1 MWYSQTATITFKA
14 NGKTHSTI
22 SRTVGTNGYTISAAD
37 IPPTAPQRDYYTF
50 DKWYIDEALTTEA
63 VGQTIFISCA
73 LYAGWTANTYS
84 ITYKYKY
91 NGGEYENV
99 DNSAYNKTTYT
110 YEDSFFLAPAFSK
123 DGYKFYRWYSDE
135 ACTEPITQISG
146 MGENITLY
154 GEFID
159 ADVEVYVVTYVNSNN
174 EVDTPS
180 AENVK
185 STEAA
190 NFKPADLGKIT
201 NDDTSKSKYFLG
213 WYIDEACKTLFNGAL
228 TGITL
233 YAGWDNKAE
242 LSIVIPNSTPIL
254 EAGVPTGKYYY
265 KGQSV
270 VIPDISTHPQ
280 ISAMYTVP
288 EGYKFIG
295 FLATAGC
302 TTTLEHATDA
312 SGYITGITTKVTVSN
327 DLSKGL
333 TITADI
339 RKILRVDITMT
350 ASARYRSGIYKGNFN
365 IDKVTL
371 TNGDFY
377 STDGNNWKKSDGSS
391 IYSGKNF
398 TLYLLSGENQTQ
410 SDTQITVS
418 INDIELGLGLDKKD
432 FYATGSTLNITNC
445 IKTSDNHSGKVSVF
459 TFIIT
464 DDSAKIS
471 WSGEQ
476 KK

>member
-1 MWYSQTATITFKA
+1 
-14 NGKTHSTI
+14 
-22 SRTVGTNGYTISAAD
+22 
-37 IPPTAPQRDYYTF
+37 
-50 DKWYIDEALTTEA
+50 
-63 VGQTIFISCA
+63 
-73 LYAGWTANTYS
+73 
-84 ITYKYKY
+84 
-91 NGGEYENV
+91 
-99 DNSAYNKTTYT
+99 
-110 YEDSFFLAPAFSK
+110 
-123 DGYKFYRWYSDE
+123 
-135 ACTEPITQISG
+135 

-190 NFKPADLGKIT
+190 NFNPADLGKIT
-201 NDDTSKSKYFLG
+201 NDDTSQSKYFLG
-213 WYIDEACKTLFNGAL
+213 WYIDELCKTLFNGPL
-228 TGITL
+228 TGSVTL

-312 SGYITGITTKVTVSN
+312 SGYITGITTNVTVSN

-339 RKILRVDITMT
+339 RKILKVDITME
-350 ASARYRSGIYKGNFN
+350 ASAKHKYVIDYKDTFN

-371 TNGDFY
+371 TNGSYY
-377 STDGNNWKKSDGSS
+377 STDKYNWKQSDNSS
-391 IYSGKNF
+391 IYSGKKF
-398 TLYLLSGENQTQ
+398 TIYILSGENQTQ
-410 SDTQITVS
+410 SDTQVTVS
-418 INDIELGLGLDKKD
+418 INDIKDLGVWPSTAD
-432 FYATGSTLNITNC
+432 FYATESALTVTNC
-445 IKTSDNHSGKVSVF
+445 IKTTATHNDNSSTF
-459 TFIIT
+459 TFTIT
-464 DDSAKIS
+464 DDSAQIS
-471 WSGEQ
+471 WYGE
-476 KK
+476 KVK

>member
-1 MWYSQTATITFKA
+1 
-14 NGKTHSTI
+14 
-22 SRTVGTNGYTISAAD
+22 
-37 IPPTAPQRDYYTF
+37 
-50 DKWYIDEALTTEA
+50 
-63 VGQTIFISCA
+63 
-73 LYAGWTANTYS
+73 
-84 ITYKYKY
+84 
-91 NGGEYENV
+91 
-99 DNSAYNKTTYT
+99 
-110 YEDSFFLAPAFSK
+110 
-123 DGYKFYRWYSDE
+123 
-135 ACTEPITQISG
+135 

-228 TGITL
+228 TGSVTL

-302 TTTLEHATDA
+302 TTTLEHATEA

-339 RKILRVDITMT
+339 RKILT
-350 ASARYRSGIYKGNFN
+350 
-365 IDKVTL
+365 VTL
-371 TNGDFY
+371 TMDAQHTYLGQTKYFEITQVIISSNSMY
-377 STDGNNWKKSDGSS
+377 STDKSNWLMSNGSGS
-391 IYSGKNF
+391 ISAGDRNGSATQKI
-398 TLYLLSGENQTQ
+398 TLYLIEGTNAN
-410 SDTQITVS
+410 ITVIVDS
-418 INDIELGLGLDKKD
+418 VKILSRKFDPPTPQVNNCTTSDKKSP
-432 FYATGSTLNITNC
+432 F
-445 IKTSDNHSGKVSVF
+445 K
-459 TFIIT
+459 FIIGDNDAT
-464 DDSAKIS
+464 IS
-471 WSGEQ
+471 WT
-476 KK
+476 

>member
-1 MWYSQTATITFKA
+1 M
-14 NGKTHSTI
+14 H
-22 SRTVGTNGYTISAAD
+22 
-37 IPPTAPQRDYYTF
+37 P
-50 DKWYIDEALTTEA
+50 L
-63 VGQTIFISCA
+63 C
-73 LYAGWTANTYS
+73 GWTANTYT

-91 NGGEYENV
+91 KGEEYSPENV
-99 DNSAYNKTTYT
+99 NNSANKKTTYT
-110 YEDSFFLAPAFSK
+110 YEDSFFLAPAISN

-146 MGENITLY
+146 MGNNITLY

-159 ADVEVYVVTYVNSNN
+159 AEVEVYVVTYVNSNN

-228 TGITL
+228 TGSVTL

-242 LSIVIPNSTPIL
+242 LSIVIPDSTPIL

-302 TTTLEHATDA
+302 TTTLKHATDA
-312 SGYITGITTKVTVSN
+312 SGYITGITTNVTVSN
-327 DLSKGL
+327 DLSNGL

-339 RKILRVDITMT
+339 RKILKIDITMT
-350 ASARYRSGIYKGNFN
+350 ASATYTHDFGLWKPNNKTGTGDFSINKILIGSNAMYSTNYSDWLISNGTADLKQNTKSTQTFFLLEGTTN
-365 IDKVTL
+365 ITITIEDIKVTAQL
-371 TNGDFY
+371 SPGITKDHIFTATNIPNFETTGC
-377 STDGNNWKKSDGSS
+377 TKPANNSP
-391 IYSGKNF
+391 F
-398 TLYLLSGENQTQ
+398 TFT
-410 SDTQITVS
+410 
-418 INDIELGLGLDKKD
+418 
-432 FYATGSTLNITNC
+432 ITN
-445 IKTSDNHSGKVSVF
+445 SDATIN
-459 TFIIT
+459 
-464 DDSAKIS
+464 
-471 WSGEQ
+471 WSGQ
-476 KK
+476 ATYKD